1 MSKKI
6 NFCRNC
12 KSKKLENLFTL
23 GSLSYTGKFPKNSK
37 SNVKS
42 EMLSLIKCKKCNL
55 VQLDRNFN
63 PNYLYNEDYGY
74 RSGINKTMT
83 NHLSQTAA
91 KLSKIVKLKK
101 GDFVLDI
108 ASNDGTLLNAYKTK
122 GIQTVGIDP
131 ILKKFKKFYKEINF
145 SINDFFSYKS
155 IVNAKIKN
163 KFKAITAL
171 SMFYDLDDPNKFL
184 SDIEKIID
192 KKNGVFLL
200 EHADLLSIIKN
211 NLFDTIC
218 HEHLEY
224 YSSSVIIQ
232 MAKKNNLR
240 VYNIEYNKVNGGSA
254 RYYICHKDA
263 VYKNKK
269 ERIIKVLKDEIK
281 FGLKNKNTYKIFFAK
296 IDSIKKKLKT
306 ILRNIKEKKGI
317 IHGYGASTKGN
328 VLLQFFNIGKETIDY
343 IADRN
348 PLKSGCYTPGTK
360 IKIVNENFSRSK
372 NPDYYLVL
380 PWHFK
385 KEILIRE
392 KKTINKGSRFIFPL
406 PNLKIV

>member
-1 MSKKI
+1 MKKI
-6 NFCRNC
+6 KFCRNC
-12 KSKKLENLFTL
+12 KSRHIEFLFSL
-23 GSLSYTGKFPKNSK
+23 GKLSYTGKFPQDIKFNI
-37 SNVKS
+37 KS
-42 EMLSLIKCKKCNL
+42 EKLNLIKCKECNL
-55 VQLDRNFN
+55 VQLDRNFS

-83 NHLSQTAA
+83 NHLSETAL

-101 GDFVLDI
+101 GDYVLDI

-122 GIQTVGIDP
+122 GVKTVGIDP
-131 ILKKFKKFYKEINF
+131 ILKKFKIYYQKIDFGI
-145 SINDFFSYKS
+145 SDFFSYKS

-224 YSSSVIIQ
+224 YSSGVIIQ

-240 VYNIEYNKVNGGSA
+240 VYNVEYNKVNGGSA

-263 VYKNKK
+263 VYKDKK

-281 FGLKNKNTYKIFFAK
+281 FGLKNKNTYKMFFIK
-296 IDSIKKKLKT
+296 INKIKKKLQIK
-306 ILRNIKEKKGI
+306 LRNIKNNKKI

-348 PLKSGCYTPGTK
+348 PLKSGCFTPGTK
-360 IKIVNENFSRSK
+360 IKIVNEKFSRSI

-385 KEILIRE
+385 KEILERE
-392 KKTINKGSRFIFPL
+392 KKMINKGTKFIFPL
-406 PNLKIV
+406 PNISQF